1 MMGGGG
7 GHGPQAMLKQEV
19 FKPKEVRNTLGRF
32 GRYLK
37 PFWWIGL
44 LTLVMMII
52 STWTQVTTPN
62 LTGQVVDC
70 FLTPVVGAATGQSL
84 PGMQPTNAQ
93 QNCWLSQPPTNFT
106 ESVVEK
112 MYTFNGFAVPP
123 ADLGLLQTEQRIE
136 GLGRLIAVLIV
147 FFVIGAITAGL
158 TAYGVTWAGMRVV
171 REMRLEVF
179 DKVQLLQIGYYAEHE
194 AGDLMSRITNDTET
208 ILQAL
213 NFALVNVVS
222 GVLLL
227 VWTTYAMFKISVPY
241 ALLSMVTVP
250 LMIWATT
257 YFSGQARKAFRKSRK
272 ELGNVNAELQES
284 ISSVREVQAFNREE
298 ENIEQF
304 QVTNAANRDANV
316 KAVSFTSALAPT
328 LEALGYLSLA
338 IVTVAGGMALL
349 GNGMLFGTV
358 VSLGLVITFVGYV
371 QRFNQP
377 IAQISVLW
385 TNIQNAVAGA
395 ERIFGLLDEP
405 LTVQDEPEAK
415 PMPQIEGRVEFQ
427 NVSAQYVEGQPVLCN
442 VSFTALPGQTI
453 AIVGPTGAGKTTIIN
468 LIPRFYDVV
477 DGSVLID
484 GIDVRKVT
492 EASLRSQIGIVL
504 QDTFLF
510 STTVMENIRFG
521 KPDATDEEVF
531 AAARLANADVF
542 IDRLPE
548 KYQTVLGERGSG
560 LSQGQRQLISIARAA
575 LNDPRIL
582 ILDEATSSVDTR
594 TERLIQKALEKLL
607 EGRTSFVIA
616 HRLSTIRNADLL
628 LVIDGGEIVE
638 CGKHAELLE
647 KMGFYHN
654 LYMSQFRREP
664 QDGSTGG
671 ATAGANLSPAPAN
684 G

>member
-19 FKPKEVRNTLGRF
+19 TKPKQVGTTLGRL
-32 GRYLK
+32 GHYLK
-37 PFWWIGL
+37 PYWWIGI
-44 LTLVMMII
+44 LVLIMMIV

-62 LTGQVVDC
+62 IIGQSVDC
-70 FLTPVVGAATGQSL
+70 FLTPAVGAATGNAF
-84 PGMQPTNAQ
+84 PGMESESNSQ
-93 QNCWLSQPPTNFT
+93 QNCWLAQPPQGFT
-106 ESVVEK
+106 QTIVQK
-112 MYTFNGFAVPP
+112 MYAFNGFSVPP

-147 FFVIGAITAGL
+147 FFIIGAVTAGL

-171 REMRLEVF
+171 RGMRLEVF

-208 ILQAL
+208 ILQAM

-227 VWTTYAMFKISVPY
+227 VWTTYAMFKISGPY

-250 LMIWATT
+250 LMVWATT
-257 YFSGQARKAFRKSRK
+257 YFSGQARKAFRESRK

-284 ISSVREVQAFNREE
+284 ISAVREVQAFNREA

-349 GNGMLFGTV
+349 GNGMLFGTAI
-358 VSLGLVITFVGYV
+358 SLGLVITFVGYV

-377 IAQISVLW
+377 IGQISVLW

-405 LTVQDEPEAK
+405 LSVQDEPGAI
-415 PMPQIEGRVEFQ
+415 PMPQIEGRVEFR
-427 NVSAQYVEGQPVLCN
+427 NVSAQYVEDQPVLCN

-477 DGSVLID
+477 EGSVLID

-510 STTVMENIRFG
+510 STSVMENIRFG

-531 AAARLANADVF
+531 AAARLANADGF
-542 IDRLPE
+542 HPAPFGWIPDR
-548 KYQTVLGERGSG
+548 
-560 LSQGQRQLISIARAA
+560 A
-575 LNDPRIL
+575 
-582 ILDEATSSVDTR
+582 
-594 TERLIQKALEKLL
+594 
-607 EGRTSFVIA
+607 GRTRQWPLA
-616 HRLSTIRNADLL
+616 GAAAADLHRA
-628 LVIDGGEIVE
+628 G
-638 CGKHAELLE
+638 C
-647 KMGFYHN
+647 
-654 LYMSQFRREP
+654 SQ
-664 QDGSTGG
+664 
-671 ATAGANLSPAPAN
+671 
-684 G
+684 

>member
-1 MMGGGG
+1 
-7 GHGPQAMLKQEV
+7 
-19 FKPKEVRNTLGRF
+19 
-32 GRYLK
+32 
-37 PFWWIGL
+37 
-44 LTLVMMII
+44 
-52 STWTQVTTPN
+52 
-62 LTGQVVDC
+62 
-70 FLTPVVGAATGQSL
+70 
-84 PGMQPTNAQ
+84 
-93 QNCWLSQPPTNFT
+93 
-106 ESVVEK
+106 
-112 MYTFNGFAVPP
+112 
-123 ADLGLLQTEQRIE
+123 
-136 GLGRLIAVLIV
+136 
-147 FFVIGAITAGL
+147 
-158 TAYGVTWAGMRVV
+158 
-171 REMRLEVF
+171 
-179 DKVQLLQIGYYAEHE
+179 
-194 AGDLMSRITNDTET
+194 
-208 ILQAL
+208 
-213 NFALVNVVS
+213 
-222 GVLLL
+222 
-227 VWTTYAMFKISVPY
+227 
-241 ALLSMVTVP
+241 MVTVP

-257 YFSGQARKAFRKSRK
+257 YFSGQARKAFRESRK

-284 ISSVREVQAFNREE
+284 ISAVREVQAFNREA

-349 GNGMLFGTV
+349 GNGMLFGTAI
-358 VSLGLVITFVGYV
+358 SLGLVITFVGYV

-377 IAQISVLW
+377 IGQISVLR

-405 LTVQDEPEAK
+405 LSVQDEPGAI
-415 PMPQIEGRVEFQ
+415 PMPQIEGRVEFI
-427 NVSAQYVEGQPVLCN
+427 NVSAQYVEHQPVLCN

-477 DGSVLID
+477 EGSVLID

-510 STTVMENIRFG
+510 STSVMENIRFG

-531 AAARLANADVF
+531 AAARLANADGF
-542 IDRLPE
+542 IQHLSDG
-548 KYQTVLGERGSG
+548 YQTVLGERGSG

-594 TERLIQKALEKLL
+594 TERLIQKALEELL
-607 EGRTSFVIA
+607 RGRTSFVIA

-638 CGKHAELLE
+638 CGKHEELLE
-647 KMGFYHN
+647 KKGFYHD
-654 LYMSQFRREP
+654 LYTSQFRRDPSQGENEGKP
-664 QDGSTGG
+664 IPPVLNPS
-671 ATAGANLSPAPAN
+671 AA
-684 G
+684 